1 MAGVTIRQIAEQMY
15 STCPELRWITL
26 DPEGVKGWKG
36 SKPRWSGGHTSGFW
50 VGVQVFSMAM
60 NPSSVMLPPTFKV
73 RNDRFG
79 RPDFSRMLWE
89 APIDRIKVADD
100 MAQRSWS
107 TTRRHKVKAVGDG
120 IDIIFDSY
128 DHAKSKHQFE
138 KIHHSPPS
146 FSSNGSSRYIPLVP
160 GTGSSLSMSFLT

>member
-15 STCPELRWITL
+15 QTCPDLKWITL

-50 VGVQVFSMAM
+50 VGAQAFSMAM

-120 IDIIFDSY
+120 IDIVFDSY
-128 DHAKSKHQFE
+128 EECAAEFGLKGYQVKKLMDRDE
-138 KIHHSPPS
+138 P
-146 FSSNGSSRYIPLVP
+146 VP
-160 GTGSSLSMSFLT
+160 GTNGIYLDEPLDEKEGGE